1 MYVNKVIL
9 MGRLTRD
16 PEIKY
21 TAANNTAVCTFSL
34 AVPRR
39 AKGEVDFI
47 NCQAWTK
54 TAEFISKF
62 FSKGNMIAVV
72 GRIQNR
78 SWDDKEGKKHTV
90 TEVIV
95 DETFFTGE
103 KKADSQSVSQTQSR
117 VETIDIGTDD
127 ELPF

>member
-1 MYVNKVIL
+1 MNKVIL

-16 PEIKY
+16 PELKY
-21 TAANNTAVCTFSL
+21 TAVNNTAVCTFSL
-34 AVPRR
+34 AVSRR
-39 AKGEVDFI
+39 VKGEVDFI

-78 SWDDKEGKKHTV
+78 SWDDKEGKKRTI

-103 KKADSQSVSQTQSR
+103 KKADSQSVSQAQSQIE
-117 VETIDIGTDD
+117 VADSDADDD